1 MSTVLV
7 IDNHESIRC
16 LIRHMLEP
24 VGYEVVEA
32 TTPEEASALDGRR
45 LFDIVMMDLVQP
57 AKVGLDA
64 VQTIRHSFPQSKI
77 VAMTNQALSTVE
89 VLEASRLFGAHA
101 TLLKPF
107 APDTLFK
114 VLATLWRWRAAA

>member
-7 IDNHESIRC
+7 IDSQESVRC

-32 TTPEEASALDGRR
+32 AHAQEALDIGGSR

-57 AKVGLDA
+57 AKQGLDA
-64 VQTIRHSFPQSKI
+64 LMSIRRSFPQSKI
-77 VAMTNQALSTVE
+77 VAMAGRALPTADM
-89 VLEASRLFGAHA
+89 LETSRLFGAQA
-101 TLLKPF
+101 TLLTPF